1 TGSIPVSPTTE
12 SLATAGETRLA
23 QAFQPLSCDLCPIG
37 LKKWA
42 VKAVCAAVESSR
54 RRPRPNDVQLRGCD
68 FDGGRAVVEDLAVV
82 TAFDGP
88 VARAVAFDHPR
99 VAAVSTFVARVVE
112 YFVDDAAMGS
122 AATAVR
128 A

>member
-1 TGSIPVSPTTE
+1 MGPPTSVTVGP
-12 SLATAGETRLA
+12 SN
-23 QAFQPLSCDLCPIG
+23 
-37 LKKWA
+37 
-42 VKAVCAAVESSR
+42 
-54 RRPRPNDVQLRGCD
+54 NDVQLRGCD

-122 AATAVR
+122 VATAVR
-128 A
+128 GESPRSHRLRGGLPAGIA